1 MEIDLSGIATA
12 ITVLFVALQL
22 RQGNLI
28 HRTNYEDALDAQYRE
43 LVMIIPVDVMLG
55 KSEELCAATREAIY
69 NYFDLSNEQVF
80 QNKKGRI
87 SKDVWKDWQSGMRQN
102 MGKPGFLKVWNEVI
116 EHDPNTFT
124 YLYEMIDKD
133 PTRFWQST
141 SKQTGTGVA

>member
-116 EHDPNTFT
+116 DMTQIPSP
-124 YLYEMIDKD
+124 I
-133 PTRFWQST
+133 ST
-141 SKQTGTGVA
+141 K